1 VATMISGQPQ
11 ATVGGIVLQQVF
23 GISPQAA
30 ELLYGVA
37 GGVGGIAADAALAR
51 GSVAALSSTTKAS
64 NTVAANAGGDA
75 AASGN
80 TVKVFRVQGGTPPL
94 ASRNII
100 SIDANG
106 NPVIKDTTL
115 NISIGTDEHAQY
127 FLQQRPGAQVVSFD
141 IPNWMHDFIKE
152 SAIPQFGY
160 KSNPLNQGG
169 LAPKIVD
176 PTTPGM
182 SYELPS
188 IWGKWLQESAVPGS
202 GKVR

>member
-1 VATMISGQPQ
+1 
-11 ATVGGIVLQQVF
+11 
-23 GISPQAA
+23 
-30 ELLYGVA
+30 
-37 GGVGGIAADAALAR
+37 
-51 GSVAALSSTTKAS
+51 
-64 NTVAANAGGDA
+64 
-75 AASGN
+75 
-80 TVKVFRVQGGTPPL
+80 
-94 ASRNII
+94 
-100 SIDANG
+100 
-106 NPVIKDTTL
+106 
-115 NISIGTDEHAQY
+115 
-127 FLQQRPGAQVVSFD
+127 
-141 IPNWMHDFIKE
+141 MHDFIKE